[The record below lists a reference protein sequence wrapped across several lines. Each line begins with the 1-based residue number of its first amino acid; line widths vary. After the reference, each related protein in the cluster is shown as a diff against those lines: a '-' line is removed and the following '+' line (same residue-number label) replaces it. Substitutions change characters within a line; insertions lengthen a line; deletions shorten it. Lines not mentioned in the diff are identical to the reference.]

1 MSDLFQRSGM
11 VLEPVL
17 MDGFRKSTKMVG
29 EMDDDEPYRP
39 FEVCF

>member
-1 MSDLFQRSGM
+1 M

-29 EMDDDEPYRP
+29 EMMMSLTGLLKYV
-39 FEVCF
+39 FNHFSNFFLIN